1 MLVYQNSTEINLHIR
16 VNVSHQHSECNR
28 SVLHIYRKHSLCKN
42 NKFFRTFWHILFL
55 QLVYM
60 SIIMCTIWIQH
71 TTLFYLHT
79 RICNSTCDLVMSKQH
94 RHKITHQQIA
104 SHQLVNGYF
113 KNIPFTLAYE
123 HHLWICHQLNSSQQ
137 KEIFYTNLMRL
148 KRTGYCWL

>member
-1 MLVYQNSTEINLHIR
+1 
-16 VNVSHQHSECNR
+16 
-28 SVLHIYRKHSLCKN
+28 
-42 NKFFRTFWHILFL
+42 
-55 QLVYM
+55 
-60 SIIMCTIWIQH
+60 
-71 TTLFYLHT
+71 
-79 RICNSTCDLVMSKQH
+79 MSKQH

-148 KRTGYCWL
+148 KDRLLLTLATLAIFKIFISSYIAGSW